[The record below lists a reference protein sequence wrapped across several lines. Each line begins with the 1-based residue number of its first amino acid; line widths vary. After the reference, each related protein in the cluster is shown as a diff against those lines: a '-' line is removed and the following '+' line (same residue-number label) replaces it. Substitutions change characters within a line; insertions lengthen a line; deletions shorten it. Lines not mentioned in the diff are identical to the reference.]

1 MSILPMC
8 MLHSNAI
15 KTYLPNK
22 QRLNVVI
29 TGSTKGIGKSLAA
42 KYYQNGANVI
52 INSRN
57 TYNVIATYHELYS
70 NENENL
76 IYGVVADV
84 SNAEDVKFM
93 LNCITT
99 KMSTIDLW
107 INNAGTCTYKKQPF
121 IEFDKTDIDT
131 IVSTNMLGV
140 MYCCKYV
147 IPFMETQPNG
157 GHIINVI
164 GAGSNGKN
172 THGYSVYGSTKSG
185 IMQFTKTLVEETK
198 GLKVGIHILSPGMV
212 KTDLIMSNVE
222 NEPKLKEVIDMMCE
236 QPNIVSEHIVKKIN
250 NDIIVPNAKHKIVNV
265 FNPCNVIYKVLFYNL
280 RKIF

>member
-1 MSILPMC
+1 
-8 MLHSNAI
+8 MLHFDTI
-15 KTYLPNK
+15 KARLPDK

-29 TGSTKGIGKSLAA
+29 TGSTKGIGKALAA

-57 TYNVIATYHELYS
+57 TYNVIATHHELYS

-76 IYGVVADV
+76 IYGVAADI

-121 IEFDKTDIDT
+121 LEFDETDIQT

-147 IPFMETQPNG
+147 IPVMETQPNG

-164 GAGSNGKN
+164 GAGSNGHN
-172 THGYSVYGSTKSG
+172 TNGYSVYGSTKSG
-185 IMQFTKTLVEETK
+185 IMQFTKTLAEETK
-198 GLKVGIHILSPGMV
+198 NSKVGIHILSPGMV

-236 QPNIVSEHIVKKIN
+236 QPNVVSEHIIKKIK
-250 NDIIVPNAKHKIVNV
+250 NDIIVPNAKHKTLHV
-265 FNPCNVIYKVLFYNL
+265 FNPCNIVYKVIFHHL
-280 RKIF
+280 RKIFRIH